1 MFFFTFYYLFR
12 LIFPVFTDVSGRIL
26 CICRPALLLLRYH
39 EFMHEKP
46 RSFLTFFLIDF
57 LFNMAANFA
66 HPVTP
71 TLIVERGLDAS
82 LFGVAFAAM
91 MAMYFLFSPLW
102 GRLCD
107 YLPVKRILLICCLG
121 YGSGQIVFGLAQNE
135 TAVILGRMLAGGL
148 AGGIYVAHANYV
160 INLCK
165 EDKERQ
171 GSLLITLVTIQNVG
185 GAIGYFVGGMLGL
198 ISVETA
204 FLVQVA
210 VVTASGLLWFFTCLD
225 DTPYKEIPE
234 HPLRLKDINP
244 FAAIM
249 DARKFMTPL
258 LALIFAVTAVS
269 SLGQYSYEQCFN
281 YYLKDQYGLS
291 SAYNGIFKALIA
303 FLTLLLN
310 STVSR
315 YLQRKTDIN
324 KTFVYILIAC
334 TFLTGLILID
344 HSQIL
349 FIAVYIVYSSVMV
362 LRLPLLQILA
372 SAHSDPSSSNSVM
385 GFYQAMTSFGG
396 IFGALFAGLI
406 YARGAMLPFVFAFA
420 SYLIST
426 LLAFVYRKQLHTSV
440 K

>member
-1 MFFFTFYYLFR
+1 M
-12 LIFPVFTDVSGRIL
+12 ICHVSV
-26 CICRPALLLLRYH
+26 LLRYH
-39 EFMHEKP
+39 GVMQG
-46 RSFLTFFLIDF
+46 RNRNFLAFFLVGF
-57 LFNMAANFA
+57 LYYMAANFA

-71 TLIVERGLDAS
+71 TLIVERGLDS
-82 LFGVAFAAM
+82 SMFGVAFAAM
-91 MAMYFLFSPLW
+91 MTMYFLFSPLW
-102 GRLCD
+102 GRLCN
-107 YLPVKRILLICCLG
+107 YLPVKQILLISCLG
-121 YGSGQIVFGLAQNE
+121 YGCGQIVFGLAQSE
-135 TAVILGRMLAGGL
+135 AVVIGGRLLSGTFTGGS
-148 AGGIYVAHANYV
+148 AVAMANYL
-160 INLCK
+160 INLTG
-165 EDKERQ
+165 EDRERR
-171 GSLLITLVTIQNVG
+171 GNLLITLVTIQNVG
-185 GAIGYFVGGMLGL
+185 GAVGYFVGGMLGL

-204 FLVQVA
+204 FIAQVA
-210 VVTASGLLWFFTCLD
+210 CLFLSGILWFFLCVD
-225 DTPYKEIPE
+225 DTPYKQVPD
-234 HPLRLKDINP
+234 HPLRIKDVNP
-244 FAAIM
+244 FAAIL

-258 LALIFAVTAVS
+258 LGLIFAVTAVS

-291 SAYNGIFKALIA
+291 SAYNGVFKALIA
-303 FLTLLLN
+303 LLTLLLN

-315 YLQRKTDIN
+315 YLQRKTDVN
-324 KTFVYILIAC
+324 KTFAYILMAC

-344 HSQIL
+344 RSQVV
-349 FIAVYIVYSSVMV
+349 FVAVYIIYSSVMV

-372 SAHSDPSSSNSVM
+372 SARSDPSSSNSVM